1 MATTRRFHA
10 VTGDL
15 DKEDIV
21 KDFTSGNVAVI
32 SSTMALGLGQNWK
45 QVRRVVHV
53 GRGNPA
59 TIFQM
64 IGRCGRGGNE
74 GLALLYV
81 EEKRR
86 KGKNKIFDFTNVEL
100 QSDDDRM
107 DALALTPVCFRLAF
121 ALDNMLGYIPLSWED
136 PNVIHEQKRQEYLGY
151 VPCICSNCKPLTN
164 IALANLIHI
173 NKSNFERYLHNPKD
187 LPAIPNNSALVRPKK
202 SNALTKLP
210 PFDKDLS
217 GFANFLVGE
226 FAKFYDNHY
235 SDHAS
240 DFTADKIFGIEQ
252 AQILVMSS
260 KSNQPI
266 ELMETLIGGEVIDGQ
281 MLFLQGSILR
291 YKMGAKY
298 THHLN
303 KEKMV
308 EEKKTVQANRLQLVK
323 ELKSFLR
330 ARSQRLNKE
339 ELERK
344 RLIAAEN
351 KRKNAEKKEKEKAEK
366 ERIKEEDR
374 IALAGFKAAAEE
386 RRLAKEAAQATL
398 NSLGLGDL
406 TINNPSTLNEPGTKR
421 KRTCVRKTASKSARK
436 SC

>member
-1 MATTRRFHA
+1 
-10 VTGDL
+10 
-15 DKEDIV
+15 
-21 KDFTSGNVAVI
+21 
-32 SSTMALGLGQNWK
+32 MALGLGQNWK

-107 DALALTPVCFRLAF
+107 DALALTPAWLYPP
-121 ALDNMLGYIPLSWED
+121 LLGRSQP
-136 PNVIHEQKRQEYLGY
+136 
-151 VPCICSNCKPLTN
+151 
-164 IALANLIHI
+164 NLIHI

-421 KRTCVRKTASKSARK
+421 KRTCAIYD
-436 SC
+436 C